1 MNKLSNLL
9 ESLIN
14 AFTRVHGMDIFIE
27 PMSLSRGPLSFSYE
41 KTGADR
47 EWWGLGLHV
56 VASPLRM
63 SPQ

>member
-1 MNKLSNLL
+1 MIKSILSLFNL
-9 ESLIN
+9 
-14 AFTRVHGMDIFIE
+14 DIFIE
-27 PMSLSRGPLSFSYE
+27 PMSVSRGPLSFSYE

-47 EWWGLGLHV
+47 EWWCLGLHV